1 MMRKLLLS
9 LAACMPVIT
18 AFSQEGLW
26 STVPKSTAQTYLN
39 GRSAASS
46 LPSGYELVKLNR
58 SLLQQLQQKAPLVK
72 TGERSSLSPV
82 QISLPLP
89 VAGKF
94 QSGAFTE
101 SPVLSDELAKQLPNF
116 KTYEIKDTVT
126 KRLQGRLSVTPQGVT
141 GLIFTNKGAMYIH
154 PVNTNYPD
162 VHMAYY
168 VKDIPVT
175 QPLACGVKEILEGT
189 ATGARMQG
197 TLAGDC
203 QLRNYRLA
211 VAATGEYTTWAGG
224 QTLAALYIATLIND
238 VRTIYERELGITF
251 TLITNNSLLYTNAAT
266 DPYATVSFA
275 TGALLTTNHNTIT
288 TALGTGSFDIGF
300 LLNNGW
306 NGGLA
311 AGSSACVPAWKGM
324 AGAGIT
330 FGTGINPTPGP
341 QGPLLVSTV
350 AHEIAHQFSAMHTMA
365 ATNGFCG
372 GSNSVP
378 ASAYE
383 PGGGSTI
390 MAYAGTCT
398 GNSYQFYNDMYFHNG
413 SIMQIMNYAVNSATC
428 AVTTPMSNTAPS
440 VSVPAASY
448 TIPASTPFILTAT
461 GTDATNNTI
470 YYSWE
475 QMDAGVTGTWAP
487 SDLNT
492 AGPNFRSYP
501 STTNNTRY
509 FPQLA
514 DVVAGVSPPYEV
526 LPSVSRPMNFMVMV
540 HDYAIGGGCTA
551 QQSVAVNTDDS
562 GGPFSVTSQTTA
574 TNWVANGSNTATIT
588 WNVGVT
594 NAAPI
599 NVSNVD
605 IIFSSDGG
613 TTFND
618 TLAANTA
625 NDGTETIVI
634 PSLATGVGRIMVK
647 SRNNIFY
654 NVNAANISITSMCA
668 ANGTTF
674 TPNVA
679 VTGSVGNS
687 ALNLSLSPL
696 YGSPISISGTLT
708 VSDPTGEVTV
718 QNITYNR
725 CENFGSGNQYDA
737 YRFTPTVSGNYT
749 FTRTTGDPY
758 CVLTLYSDNYDPNNG
773 CSNYITSN
781 GLFDEDVFTIDFPDN
796 FTVALSAGQYY
807 TLAVSTFF
815 EDAPTLPAPYSVSVT
830 GAGMLYSNPPNPA
843 GFNYTFVIVDNVTG
857 LIKAFDASADLSNG
871 TSYPYGGRYTI
882 YGLSYSNAIAATL
895 SSYTGTSFAS
905 FRNAL
910 LFNPATL
917 CGNFSANNV
926 QVTVTGILSADPTRP
941 GSNIQANN
949 TNKTLAVYPNPV
961 QSSLTLA
968 YNSTRKETVSVRVL
982 NTLGSLVY
990 QGGFTAQKG
999 NNLYTIPAGAL
1010 AKGIYVVQLVTD
1022 SGNMVSRFMK
1032 D

>member
-9 LAACMPVIT
+9 LAACMPVLT
-18 AFSQEGLW
+18 AFSQNGLW
-26 STVPKSTAQTYLN
+26 STVSKNSLQTYLN
-39 GRSAASS
+39 GRAAASP
-46 LPSGYELVKLNR
+46 LPAGYELIKLNR
-58 SLLQQLQQKAPLVK
+58 SLLQQLQQQAPLIK
-72 TGERSSLSPV
+72 TGQRSSLSPI

-89 VAGKF
+89 VAGKY

-116 KTYEIKDTVT
+116 KTYEIKDPVT
-126 KRLQGRLSVTPQGVT
+126 KRLQGRVSVTPQGVT
-141 GLIFTNKGAMYIH
+141 GLIFTDKGAMYIH
-154 PVNTNYPD
+154 PVNPNFPD

-175 QPLACGVKEILEGT
+175 QAMQCGVKEMLEGN
-189 ATGARMQG
+189 ATGARMQS

-224 QTLAALYIATLIND
+224 QTLAALYIATLMND

-266 DPYATVSFA
+266 DPYATVSFP

-311 AGSSACVPAWKGM
+311 AGSSACVSAWKGM
-324 AGAGIT
+324 AGAGIN

-365 ATNGFCG
+365 ATNGICG
-372 GSNSVP
+372 SQSFP
-378 ASAYE
+378 ATAYE
-383 PGGGSTI
+383 PGGGSSL
-390 MAYAGTCT
+390 MAYAGSCT

-413 SIMQIMNYAVNSATC
+413 SIMQIMDYAVNSATC

-475 QMDAGVTGTWAP
+475 QMDAGVTGIWAP

-501 STTNNTRY
+501 ATTDNTRF
-509 FPQLA
+509 FPRLA

-540 HDYAIGGGCTA
+540 HDYSNGGGCTA

-562 GGPFSVTSQTTA
+562 GGPFSVTSQATA

-594 NAAPI
+594 NSAPI

-605 IIFSSDGG
+605 VIFSSDGG
-613 TTFND
+613 ATFTD
-618 TLAANTA
+618 TLATNTA

-634 PSLATGVGRIMVK
+634 PSLATGVGRIMIK

-654 NVNAANISITSMCA
+654 NVNAANISITSICA
-668 ANGTTF
+668 ANGSNI
-674 TPNVA
+674 TPDVA
-679 VTGSVGNS
+679 VTGPVGNS
-687 ALNLSLSPL
+687 ALNLTLSPV
-696 YGSPISISGTLT
+696 YGSPISIGGTLT
-708 VSDPTGEVTV
+708 SSDPTGEVV
-718 QNITYNR
+718 VENITYNR
-725 CENFGSGNQYDA
+725 CENFGSGNQYDT
-737 YRFTPTVSGNYT
+737 YRFTPNVSGNYT
-749 FTRTTGDPY
+749 FTRTTGDQY
-758 CVLTLYSDNYDPNNG
+758 CVVNLYSGNYTPGDG
-773 CSNYITSN
+773 CSNYVTSTGRYDDDLMDLSFVN
-781 GLFDEDVFTIDFPDN
+781 N

-807 TLAVSTFF
+807 TLVVSTFF
-815 EDAPTLPAPYSVSVT
+815 EDYPMLPAPYSISVT
-830 GAGMLYSNPPNPA
+830 GPGTLYSNPPNPGA
-843 GFNYTFVIVDNVTG
+843 GFNYTYVIVDNVTG

-871 TSYPYGGRYTI
+871 TNYPYGGRYTI
-882 YGLSYSNAIAATL
+882 YGLSYSNAVSAVAL
-895 SSYTGTSFAS
+895 NAYTGGSFTAL
-905 FRNAL
+905 RNAL
-910 LFNPATL
+910 LNNPATL

-926 QVTVTGILSADPTRP
+926 QVTVTAVLSADPTKP
-941 GSNIQANN
+941 ASNVQNEN
-949 TNKTLAVYPNPV
+949 NKTLSVYPNPV

-968 YNSTRKETVSVRVL
+968 YHANKKEVVSVRVV

-990 QGGFTAQKG
+990 QGSFTAQKG
-999 NNLYTIPAGAL
+999 NNQYTIPAGAL
-1010 AKGIYVVQLVTD
+1010 AKGIYVVQLVSD
-1022 SGNMVSRFMK
+1022 AGNMVSRFMK